1 MATPTPGEKLADKA
15 PKPGL
20 PQQGRTPSVFPV
32 ATPPVST
39 PFSHAHVAFSP
50 RGPKSSPQQFKKS
63 PATSATLMGHTN
75 APLNFDS
82 PSAAAAMGALG
93 IGGGLDLGLDNVSVN
108 GLGGLGGLTGEDD
121 RSKRLDAIIDI
132 IGNAKGRVSEAG
144 LERLSQRTGLNKI
157 WEDHRT
163 PDGKVKK
170 TLVIA
175 GHGLQLDVILDNN
188 IVEGVTLAFP
198 ESESSIVAKH
208 VDRAGQI
215 LLRDLQLLPD
225 QSPLTKK
232 MDEFAANLERLAT
245 LDKLSI
251 FPGLDCQ
258 EAVAGIFESLER
270 LYNWELA
277 RVKEDPAMAGKPD
290 VLLEKTV
297 QCSRSGRPAMH
308 ARDQVGLSLDYWA
321 ERRLVPP
328 KTPATETYCAN
339 AEQIWSIIVGC
350 RPLDGELYPPI
361 RISEDWISQKVEKTD
376 PVPTDLLEPS
386 NGPLLDWLEP
396 AATVL
401 PPASDN
407 KVVAVEVVQPDGTTQ
422 RYPNVK
428 FVATLNPPVIVPQAV
443 CNALYNLSGAQPPP
457 MMLPSYTFDGISF
470 PIVDGQ
476 NHDASELRTISCER
490 DVFVLG
496 APQPRRH
503 ENTLFVYKPVYGQT
517 ISELPFSH
525 PRQLVA
531 MLPTLRQYAFISRL
545 LARSFGANIAGSGLE
560 KLDKSIITR
569 EVMTTSAKFKRF
581 MADKEAKRDS
591 EAEKPLT
598 LDVVLSVHPTA
609 GLSIVFPF
617 RDATANIELQ
627 VLANGV
633 VNIVSQNILSDELDA
648 AQDITAGPRRKMKP
662 HDLGRLLEVFED
674 LCQWAEW
681 IRKNLS

>member
-1 MATPTPGEKLADKA
+1 MTNCCAGNA
-15 PKPGL
+15 
-20 PQQGRTPSVFPV
+20 GRRNGGKRWQDRGPCDARPLGSSRVPYRV
-32 ATPPVST
+32 RGGPPPVST

-121 RSKRLDAIIDI
+121 RIKRLDAIIDI

-308 ARDQVGLSLDYWA
+308 AR
-321 ERRLVPP
+321 
-328 KTPATETYCAN
+328 
-339 AEQIWSIIVGC
+339 
-350 RPLDGELYPPI
+350 
-361 RISEDWISQKVEKTD
+361 
-376 PVPTDLLEPS
+376 
-386 NGPLLDWLEP
+386 
-396 AATVL
+396 
-401 PPASDN
+401 
-407 KVVAVEVVQPDGTTQ
+407 
-422 RYPNVK
+422 
-428 FVATLNPPVIVPQAV
+428 
-443 CNALYNLSGAQPPP
+443 
-457 MMLPSYTFDGISF
+457 
-470 PIVDGQ
+470 
-476 NHDASELRTISCER
+476 
-490 DVFVLG
+490 
-496 APQPRRH
+496 
-503 ENTLFVYKPVYGQT
+503 
-517 ISELPFSH
+517 
-525 PRQLVA
+525 
-531 MLPTLRQYAFISRL
+531 
-545 LARSFGANIAGSGLE
+545 
-560 KLDKSIITR
+560 
-569 EVMTTSAKFKRF
+569 
-581 MADKEAKRDS
+581 
-591 EAEKPLT
+591 
-598 LDVVLSVHPTA
+598 VLSSA
-609 GLSIVFPF
+609 L
-617 RDATANIELQ
+617 
-627 VLANGV
+627 
-633 VNIVSQNILSDELDA
+633 VS
-648 AQDITAGPRRKMKP
+648 
-662 HDLGRLLEVFED
+662 V
-674 LCQWAEW
+674 
-681 IRKNLS
+681 